1 MSTFLSAR
9 AMQRRSFF
17 RVAGATLA
25 TSTLV
30 LAGCKDD
37 EEPVTPVASN
47 VLRLGV
53 VTSASGAETVTQ
65 ESQENGVLNYAYLL
79 EQLEAAFY
87 TQVVAAPPA
96 DLLSDELA
104 YLTDLRDHELIHRE
118 YLKAALGASVYD
130 ASLST
135 PLKFNFSSFTLTTR
149 VGVWTAAQQLED
161 IGVAAYNGAGKLL
174 TVTTNLLALGKIAS
188 VEARHAALVHEV
200 LQSDSFASTIGA
212 DGLDDA
218 KTPTEVIELIKT
230 LLPIEVSVAALPTA

>member
-1 MSTFLSAR
+1 MLESSVSFLAR

-37 EEPVTPVASN
+37 DKEPAAPVTTN
-47 VLRLGV
+47 VLAFNGFD
-53 VTSASGAETVTQ
+53 ANG
-65 ESQENGVLNYAYLL
+65 NPIDDGVLNYAYLL

-87 TQVVAAPPA
+87 TKVVAAPPA
-96 DLLSDELA
+96 DLLPGELA
-104 YLTDLRDHELIHRE
+104 FLTDLRDHELIHRE
-118 YLKAALGASVYD
+118 YLKVALGSKAYD
-130 ASLST
+130 ASATT
-135 PLKFNFSSFTLTTR
+135 PLAFNFSSLTLTTR

-174 TVTTNLLALGKIAS
+174 TVTANLLALGKIAS

-200 LQSDSFASTIGA
+200 LQSDSFASTVGA

-218 KTPTEVIELIKT
+218 KTPTEVIELIKPF
-230 LLPIEVSVAALPTA
+230 LPIEVSVAALPTA

>member
-1 MSTFLSAR
+1 MSTFFLTR

-37 EEPVTPVASN
+37 PVTPVVSN

-53 VTSASGAETVTQ
+53 VIGANGVETVTQ

-87 TQVVAAPPA
+87 TKVVAAPPA
-96 DLLSDELA
+96 DLLPGELA

-118 YLKAALGASVYD
+118 FLKVVLGGNAYD
-130 ASLST
+130 NAFST
-135 PLKFNFSSFTLTTR
+135 PLEFNFSSFTLTTR
-149 VGVWTAAQQLED
+149 VGVWTAARQLED
-161 IGVAAYNGAGKLL
+161 LGVAAYNGAGKLL
-174 TVTTNLLALGKIAS
+174 TVVANLLLLGKLAS

-200 LQSDSFASTIGA
+200 LQADSFASTVGA

-218 KTPTEVIELIKT
+218 KTPAEVIELLKPFF
-230 LLPIEVSVAALPTA
+230 PIEVSVAALPTT